1 MKKNRNNIK
10 DYTLKDDYIIE
21 NPESYIQ
28 VIQGNGGN
36 VNMEDGTQKGD
47 DSIYLI
53 RSAIPGFG
61 RMIVHNETSVTLE
74 AYESENKTLL

>member
-1 MKKNRNNIK
+1 
-10 DYTLKDDYIIE
+10 
-21 NPESYIQ
+21 
-28 VIQGNGGN
+28 
-36 VNMEDGTQKGD
+36 MEDGTQKGD